1 MEYPNIGRVCQLDTD
16 GDGTPNADPVSMRYI
31 LCIMQQPY
39 DGVDVLVLDCYHILY
54 REKFAKV
61 AA

>member
-1 MEYPNIGRVCQLDTD
+1 MCQLDTD
-16 GDGTPNADPVSMRYI
+16 GDGIPNADPVSMRYI

-39 DGVDVLVLDCYHILY
+39 DGVDVLVLDCYYILY